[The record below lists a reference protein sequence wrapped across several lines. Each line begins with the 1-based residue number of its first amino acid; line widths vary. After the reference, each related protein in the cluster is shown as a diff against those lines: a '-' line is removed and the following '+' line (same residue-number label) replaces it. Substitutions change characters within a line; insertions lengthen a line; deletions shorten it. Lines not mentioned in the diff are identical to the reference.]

1 MGDLLPGP
9 GGALGHHATLPSGW
23 GGHHLS
29 PGPVGGVA
37 LPLRHALAP
46 QVEPG
51 FGSRSRIPLPPPGG
65 PSPLPGDPITLA
77 HDLVGELLS
86 TARPSPLEAAGGAR
100 PWFPTRGG
108 PAFTCA
114 LRDKSFS

>member
-9 GGALGHHATLPSGW
+9 GGALGHHATLPPGW

-46 QVEPG
+46 QAGVKFQPQAPICLVE
-51 FGSRSRIPLPPPGG
+51 
-65 PSPLPGDPITLA
+65 TY
-77 HDLVGELLS
+77 
-86 TARPSPLEAAGGAR
+86 
-100 PWFPTRGG
+100 
-108 PAFTCA
+108 
-114 LRDKSFS
+114 